1 MANESFTQLRPSLP
15 GEHQVTHLP
24 VFSCSWSVSR
34 RYLRNSQQSCWRPG
48 SNQGGRDAFR
58 NSPGEK
64 MERCE
69 YRRKEKVDCSR
80 SRTGCEAVRGADS
93 TRSQKLQVQE
103 DVMHESHFLT
113 PMGR

>member
-1 MANESFTQLRPSLP
+1 MRVSPNLGQVFQ
-15 GEHQVTHLP
+15 GEPQVPPLP